1 MNPDT
6 KISIMT
12 RIIDPLSVYYK
23 KPINIIDTSSY
34 NHTKV
39 MFKVEGIENLD
50 VFSDICEGKTG
61 LNVYIISELTLDKE
75 NLEVGYF
82 TTTYAGSQNI
92 SGKRSDRFQRI
103 FVDSKGKFREYHPSL
118 NTREDLRNAM

>member
-6 KISIMT
+6 KMSIMQ
-12 RIIDPLSVYYK
+12 RIIEPLSAYYK
-23 KPINIIDTSSY
+23 KPINVIDTSTPK
-34 NHTKV
+34 HTKV
-39 MFKVEGIENLD
+39 MFKVDGIENLD

-61 LNVYIISELTLDKE
+61 LNVYIISQLILDKE

-82 TTTYAGSQNI
+82 TTTYAGVQNT
-92 SGKRSDRFQRI
+92 SGGRSDRFQRI
-103 FVDSKGKFREYHPSL
+103 FVDSKGKLREYHPSL